1 MIDEATPVLSWQ
13 PTVTESAEEVRKL
26 AANYT
31 NGRRAFVVF
40 RSGTV
45 VYSDSERHREDAD
58 YIATLEAVIVQS
70 PDFKVVPLQDGNLLV
85 RFTGPVTGIVVAS
98 FYAANSD
105 SIAKGI
111 VEGGF
116 LPGESII
123 AGESSEPSEQQYRAG
138 LYARAKMYAD
148 AVHPEIAARHCP

>member
-1 MIDEATPVLSWQ
+1 MCDEITPVLSWQ
-13 PTVTESAEEVRKL
+13 PAVTERAEEVCAL

-31 NGRRAFVVF
+31 SGRRAFVVF

-58 YIATLEAVIVQS
+58 YVATLEAAIAQS
-70 PDFKVVPLQDGNLLV
+70 PDFKVMPMQDGNLLV
-85 RFTGPVTGIVVAS
+85 RFAGPVAGIVVAS

-105 SIAKGI
+105 VIAKGI

-116 LPGESII
+116 LPGESVI
-123 AGESSEPSEQQYRAG
+123 AGGASEPSEHQYRAG

-148 AVHPEIAARHCP
+148 AVHPEIAARYSP